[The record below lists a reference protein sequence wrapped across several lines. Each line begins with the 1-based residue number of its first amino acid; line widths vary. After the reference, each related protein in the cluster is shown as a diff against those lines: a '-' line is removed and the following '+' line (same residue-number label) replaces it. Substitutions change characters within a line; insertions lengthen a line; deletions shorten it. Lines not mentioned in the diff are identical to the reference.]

1 MSGVKQ
7 LFNKMKKILF
17 SKKLFY
23 ALVAFIIITLLF
35 TVYANRRLEN
45 FSVNFVFDTVDA
57 IKTNQV
63 ALLLG
68 TSPYLLNGLQ
78 NPYFKYRIAA
88 AVELFQKK
96 KLRAIIVSGDN
107 GRSTYNEPAAMRNAL
122 LAAGVPDS
130 CIYLDYAGFRTL
142 DSVVRAREIFGQTS
156 LVIISQRFHN
166 ERAVYIARSLGMLAQ
181 GFNARD
187 VNSKFGFK
195 TKLRE
200 FFARDKVFVDLWFSV
215 EPKFLGEKVKIN

>member
-1 MSGVKQ
+1 MNGRRLSRK
-7 LFNKMKKILF
+7 F
-17 SKKLFY
+17 SKKLVY
-23 ALVAFIIITLLF
+23 ALVAFVVVTLLCS
-35 TVYANRRLEN
+35 VYANRRLEA
-45 FSVNFVFDTVDA
+45 FAADFVFDTADS
-57 IKTNQV
+57 IKANQV

-68 TSPYLLNGLQ
+68 TGPYLRSGVQ

-88 AVELFQKK
+88 ALELFQKK

-107 GRSTYNEPAAMRNAL
+107 SRSTYNEPAAMRDAL
-122 LAAGVPDS
+122 VAAGVPDS

-166 ERAVYIARSLGMLAQ
+166 ERAVYIARALGMQAQ

-187 VNSKFGFK
+187 VNSKLAVLIERMVGLF
-195 TKLRE
+195 LRNNTSCVV
-200 FFARDKVFVDLWFSV
+200 AAC
-215 EPKFLGEKVKIN
+215 

>member
-1 MSGVKQ
+1 MYSAKQ
-7 LFNKMKKILF
+7 FLQKTKNILF
-17 SKKLFY
+17 SKKLLYSF
-23 ALVAFIIITLLF
+23 VAFITFILLCSF
-35 TVYANRRLEN
+35 YANRKLEADTAD
-45 FSVNFVFDTVDA
+45 FLFDTTDS
-57 IKTNQV
+57 IKNNQV

-68 TSPYLLNGLQ
+68 TSPNLGNGMQ

-107 GRSTYNEPAAMRNAL
+107 SRTTYNEPAAMRDAL
-122 LAAGVPDS
+122 IAAGVPDS

-166 ERAVYIARSLGMLAQ
+166 ERAVYIAKALGMQAQ

-200 FFARDKVFVDLWFSV
+200 FFARDKVFIDLWFSI
-215 EPKFLGEKVKIN
+215 EPKFLGEKININ